1 MNSAA
6 LSRHVK
12 MIEFDTVGSTNAEA
26 LALARAGE
34 KGPLWVMARRQTAGR
49 GRRGRAWVSEPG
61 NLYASLLLI
70 DPAPADR
77 AAELS
82 FVAALAVHDAV
93 VTLAPHLAA
102 QLALKW
108 PNDVLCSGKKICGIL
123 VESEGPAVVI
133 GIGVNC
139 AHHPEQ
145 TLHPATDL
153 AAAGASVPVKRLFAA
168 VAQAMMQR
176 IAQWNRG
183 AGFDAIRADWLAR
196 AAGLGKAIRVLLPD
210 AEVSGRFE
218 GIDGRGRLI
227 VRLPDG
233 RSTEI
238 AAGDV
243 VASVVRNPAV
253 EAEG

>member
-12 MIEFDTVGSTNAEA
+12 TIEFDTVGSTNAEA

-34 KGPLWVMARRQTAGR
+34 KGPLWVRARRQTAGR

-93 VTLAPHLAA
+93 VALAPHLAA

-108 PNDVLCSGKKICGIL
+108 PNDVLCSGKKFCGIL
-123 VESEGPAVVI
+123 VEGEGPAVVI

-139 AHHPEQ
+139 AHHPAQ
-145 TLHPATDL
+145 TAYPATDL
-153 AAAGASVPVKRLFAA
+153 AAAGASVPVEGMFSA

-176 IAQWNRG
+176 IAQWNRA

-196 AAGLGKAIRVLLPD
+196 AAGLGEAIRVLLPD
-210 AEVSGRFE
+210 GEVSGRFE
-218 GIDGRGRLI
+218 GVDDRGRLI

-238 AAGDV
+238 AVGDV
-243 VASVVRNPAV
+243 VSSAVRGPAV